1 MVARDVVYYHPT
13 PKSDAAEGSRMPATL
28 SLSEDAVH
36 RLAPDTDSVQAARGL
51 VRKKSF
57 SDLGIS
63 ADASWLLGRCKGS
76 GKLPYEVSV
85 DLADP
90 ASPTFRCNCPSRKF
104 PCKHGLGLLLEY
116 VENAGRFAKKEPS
129 PELLAK
135 REKKASREQKKAE
148 GGEPAPRKVNTTAL
162 AKKAVAQRD
171 GLDVLE
177 KLLVDLAAGGQWF
190 EDKRL
195 DKLER
200 QAKQLGDAY
209 LPGARVVL
217 NRLIKVGRDETVDDD
232 YRNAAGAGYIA
243 HLWATVQKGRNYLD
257 GKIAGD
263 ENQAEADAVIEDVL
277 GKTWQLTELR
287 EKGYVKE
294 NLELLELAFERTDD
308 QARAERVEV
317 SHLLAPGDGTVYQ
330 AITYRPFRG
339 MNQIP
344 EQPSYTHPI
353 LVKEMA
359 VYPGFLNR
367 RVRWDKGAEVA
378 RELKPSHLAK
388 AYGAA
393 RPDFKSALDAF
404 RQQMKHPLAPRE
416 AVVLVRC
423 ERLGKVGERAVAEDA
438 AGTRLEVVDRR
449 PDYSNVANFVR
460 AGGMLGKD
468 RPALLARLF
477 LQPLANSIGA
487 EPLALLTAKHHLR
500 LGL

>member
-1 MVARDVVYYHPT
+1 
-13 PKSDAAEGSRMPATL
+13 MPATL
-28 SLSEDAVH
+28 SLNEDAVH

-57 SDLGIS
+57 SNLGVS
-63 ADASWLLGRCKGS
+63 ADATWLLGRCAGS

-90 ASPTFRCNCPSRKF
+90 SSPTFRCNCPSRKF

-116 VENAGRFAKKEPS
+116 VENAGRFAEREPA

-135 REKKASREQKKAE
+135 RERKATRDQKKAE
-148 GGEPAPRKVNTTAL
+148 GGDAAPRKVNTAAL
-162 AKKAVAQRD
+162 AKKAAAQRD
-171 GLDVLE
+171 GLGLLE
-177 KLLVDLAAGGQWF
+177 KLLVDVATGGQWF

-200 QAKQLGDAY
+200 QARQLSDAY

-217 NRLIKVGRDETVDDD
+217 NRLIEVGRDETVDDD
-232 YRNAAGAGYIA
+232 YRNAAGSGFIA

-263 ENQAEADAVIEDVL
+263 ETRDEADAVTEDVL

-287 EKGYVKE
+287 EKGYVKDD
-294 NLELLELAFERTDD
+294 LELLELAFERTDD
-308 QARAERVEV
+308 QARSERVEV
-317 SHLLAPGDGTVYQ
+317 SHVLALGVGTVYQ
-330 AITYRPFRG
+330 AITYRPFKG

-344 EQPSYTHPI
+344 EQPSYMHPI
-353 LVKEMA
+353 LVKEVA

-367 RVRWDKGAEVA
+367 RVRWEKGAEEA
-378 RELKPSHLAK
+378 RELKPSHLAT
-388 AYGAA
+388 AYAAA

-423 ERLGKVGERAVAEDA
+423 ERLGRVGERAVAEDA
-438 AGTRLEVVDRR
+438 TGTRLEVVDRR
-449 PDYSNVANFVR
+449 QDYSNVANFVR
-460 AGGMLGKD
+460 AGGMFTKD

-477 LQPLANSIGA
+477 LQPLSNSIAA

>member
-1 MVARDVVYYHPT
+1 MVARGVVYYHPT
-13 PKSDAAEGSRMPATL
+13 PKFDPAEGSPMPATL

-57 SDLGIS
+57 GDLGIS
-63 ADASWLLGRCKGS
+63 ADASWLLGKCKGS

-116 VENAGRFAKKEPS
+116 VENAARFAKKEP
-129 PELLAK
+129 PAELLAK
-135 REKKASREQKKAE
+135 REKKVARDQKKAE
-148 GGEPAPRKVNTTAL
+148 GGEAAPRKVNTAAL
-162 AKKAVAQRD
+162 AKKAVAQKD

-190 EDKRL
+190 GKTRIE
-195 DKLER
+195 KLKR

-217 NRLIKVGRDETVDDD
+217 NRLVEVGEDETVDDD
-232 YRNAAGAGYIA
+232 YRNAVGAGHIA

-277 GKTWQLTELR
+277 GKVWQLTELR
-287 EKGYVKE
+287 EKGYVKA
-294 NLELLELAFERTDD
+294 NLELLELAYEQTDD
-308 QARAERVEV
+308 EARSERVEV
-317 SHLLAPGDGTVYQ
+317 SHLLAPGDGTLYQ
-330 AITYRPFRG
+330 AVTYRPFKG

-344 EQPSYTHPI
+344 EQPSYTQP
-353 LVKEMA
+353 LSVKEVA

-367 RVRWDKGAEVA
+367 RIRWEKGAEEV
-378 RELKPSHLAK
+378 RELKPAHLAK
-388 AYGAA
+388 AYAAA
-393 RPDFKSALDAF
+393 RPDFKGALDAF

-423 ERLGKVGERAVAEDA
+423 ERLGKVGDRVVAEDS

-449 PDYSNVANFVR
+449 RDYSNVANFVR

-477 LQPLANSIGA
+477 LNPRANAIQA